1 MATTAWLGLE
11 PNDVLFFRGPEPFN
25 AGEGGYVASEFPPT
39 PRTLQGAIRAA
50 FLEANGVDMD
60 EYVDGRAEIG
70 EIVEALGKADEEIK
84 LDLRGPYI
92 TKDGKL
98 CVPAPMNLS
107 EKEGKLIPLAPDEK
121 PTATDIGDVRL
132 LGQPDGASRVEGKWL
147 SLADLENLLAGGDVS
162 AGELFTP
169 LGEGGGGFFE
179 EPKVGLARDR
189 TSRTAAEGM
198 LYSIATLRAGE
209 GMGFA
214 ASIGGLPAEARL
226 PEILKWGGEGR
237 FVWSRKVE
245 PPTVGTHREAVAS
258 RIDATGKFCL
268 VFLQPALFGG
278 GWLPDGF
285 EREETEDG
293 VRWRGELAGIEC
305 DLISALLGKP
315 RRIGGWDMK
324 NRRPHPLKPHVP
336 AGSVYFFETEAA
348 GNSVVA
354 ALDDAKVGDHTNM
367 GFGQVLTGGWR

>member
-1 MATTAWLGLE
+1 MATTKWLGLE

-25 AGEGGYVASEFPPT
+25 AGEGGYVPSEFPPT

-60 EYVDGRAEIG
+60 EYVDGRAEVG
-70 EIVEALGKADEEIK
+70 EIIEALGEADEEIK
-84 LDLRGPYI
+84 LNLRGPYI

-98 CVPAPMNLS
+98 CVPAPMNLA
-107 EKEGKLIPLAPDEK
+107 EKEGKLLTLAPDER

-132 LGQPDGASRVEGKWL
+132 LEQPDGASRVEGKWL

-162 AGELFTP
+162 ADELFTP

-209 GMGFA
+209 EMGFA
-214 ASIGGLPAEARL
+214 ASIGGLPPNVRL

-245 PPTVGTHREAVAS
+245 PPTTGTHREVVAS
-258 RIDATGKFCL
+258 RIDATRRFCL

-285 EREETEDG
+285 EREEDG

-305 DLISALLGKP
+305 KLISAVLGKP

-324 NRRPHPLKPHVP
+324 NRRPHPLKPHVS
-336 AGSVYFFETEAA
+336 AGSVYFFEASAA
-348 GNSVVA
+348 GNSVVE

-367 GFGQVLTGGWR
+367 GFGQVLTGGWQ